1 MMEKLKDRYTI
12 LAISFILFGIIIISQ
27 LVNLQII
34 HGKDYD
40 EQSQR
45 RLLKE
50 RKIVAPR
57 GDVVDR
63 YGVPIAVNRQGFTVQ
78 IVDAKIK
85 NDELNDMLLKLVNV
99 FEKNKDTYYKSLNKY
114 LTFNPIA
121 YGSSIDKSET
131 KIQKW
136 KSDMVLKTG
145 DINLLSTPEDVF
157 RYFRDVK
164 FKINKKYSDEDAY
177 KIMTIR
183 YEILIRGYS
192 TLNSL
197 RLANDVKDETVA
209 QLEERHNE
217 FPGVTTDIEPV
228 RKYLDAKLAAHV
240 IGYVGVIDAD
250 KYKELKDNYDMNDI
264 IGKSGIELAEE
275 NDLKGS
281 DGTKTIEEDI
291 RGRQTEEIN
300 ADPALPGSEVVLTL
314 DMKLQK
320 VAMESLE
327 KNIKKIAEMGGKN
340 NFGDANAGAVVAMDV
355 NNGEVLAMASYPSYD
370 PSIFLAGPEDK
381 VAEQAKKDMADPKND
396 TKPAFNRAIQ
406 GTYAPG
412 STFKPITAIAGLQEG
427 VITPETVIFDSG
439 KTNIGGKDFFC
450 LEFKNGSGAH
460 GALTLTKALETSC
473 NIYFHE
479 VGNMTKI
486 DNIDK
491 WAKFFGLSEKTGID
505 IPGESKGVL
514 ASIDFKKKAFNDAW
528 RPADTAQAAIGQLY
542 NSFTPLQLTNYI
554 STLANGGRRY
564 IPHLVKR
571 VVKYDGSLVKETKP
585 EYEQIPVD
593 KDTINAVKNGMVAV
607 TEQVDGTA
615 VGAFLGFPYKVAGKT
630 GTAETGN
637 EANHSSNALFVCY
650 APADNPQIAVAVVV
664 ERGAWGAN
672 TAPIARDILAEYFH
686 LNNKDNI
693 DDKVKTDDAV
703 LTR

>member
-1 MMEKLKDRYTI
+1 MMEKLKDRYNI

-34 HGKDYD
+34 HGSDYD

-50 RKIVAPR
+50 RKVSAPR
-57 GDVVDR
+57 GNIVDR

-78 IVDAKIK
+78 IVDAKLK

-121 YGSSIDKSET
+121 FGPSIGNSET

-136 KSDMVLKTG
+136 KSDMVLKTK
-145 DINLLSTPEDVF
+145 DIVDISTPEDVF

-164 FKINKKYSDEDAY
+164 FKIGKKYSDEEAY

-183 YEILIRGYS
+183 YEILMKGYS
-192 TLNSL
+192 TINSL
-197 RLANDVKDETVA
+197 CLAKDVKEETVA
-209 QLEERHNE
+209 QIEERHNE

-228 RKYLDAKLAAHV
+228 RKYLDAQLAAHV

-250 KYKELKDNYDMNDI
+250 KYKELKDTYDMNDI

-275 NDLKGS
+275 NDLKGT
-281 DGTKTIEEDI
+281 DGIKTVEEDI
-291 RGRQTEEIN
+291 RGRQTDEIKG
-300 ADPALPGSEVVLTL
+300 DPAKPGSEVVLTL

-327 KNIKKIAEMGGKN
+327 KNIKEIAAKGGKN
-340 NFGDANAGAVVAMDV
+340 NFGDANAGAVVALDV

-370 PSIFLAGPEDK
+370 PSIFLAGPENK
-381 VAEQAKKDMADPKND
+381 EAEQAKIDMPKDE
-396 TKPAFNRAIQ
+396 TRPAFNRAIQ

-412 STFKPITAIAGLQEG
+412 STFKPIVAIAGLEEG
-427 VITPETVIFDSG
+427 VITPQTVIYDSG
-439 KTNIGGKDFFC
+439 KTTIGGKDFFC

-460 GALTLTKALETSC
+460 GPLKLAKALETSC
-473 NIYFHE
+473 NIFFHE
-479 VGNMTKI
+479 LGYMTKI
-486 DNIDK
+486 ENIDK
-491 WAKFFGLSEKTGID
+491 WAKLFGLSEKTGID
-505 IPGESKGVL
+505 ISGENKGIL
-514 ASIDFKKKAFNDAW
+514 ASIEFKKKTFNDAW

-554 STLANGGRRY
+554 STLANGGKRY

-585 EYEQIPVD
+585 EYEQVPVS
-593 KDTINAVKNGMVAV
+593 KDTINAVKEGMVAV

-615 VGAFLGFPYKVAGKT
+615 VEAFRGFPYKVAGKT

-650 APADNPQIAVAVVV
+650 APAENPQIAVAVVV

-686 LNNKDNI
+686 INNKDDV
-693 DDKVKTDDAV
+693 DDKVQVDDAT